1 MANKNSVF
9 ASRTIDDT
17 ERELEY
23 WTRQRKA
30 MGIKTPQRH
39 VRADISPVRTKTPG
53 QTPKAQ
59 MLIPEAGAEESKQ
72 EQFWE

>member
-1 MANKNSVF
+1 MNMANKNSVF

-53 QTPKAQ
+53 
-59 MLIPEAGAEESKQ
+59 
-72 EQFWE
+72 